1 MPPNVGTIVVS
12 VPFEGNEC
20 HQTCWNLT
28 LHDLTTAVEQG
39 GLGMSEQEAVGLY
52 EKAINDV
59 CAGLFELGCS
69 LERVTVDALYPF
81 VWKFLF
87 AAICKLEHAGSH
99 SPRC

>member
-12 VPFEGNEC
+12 EPFEGNEC

-59 CAGLFELGCS
+59 CAGLFELELPRACYRGRTLS
-69 LERVTVDALYPF
+69 L
-81 VWKFLF
+81 
-87 AAICKLEHAGSH
+87 CLEV
-99 SPRC
+99 PIRRYL